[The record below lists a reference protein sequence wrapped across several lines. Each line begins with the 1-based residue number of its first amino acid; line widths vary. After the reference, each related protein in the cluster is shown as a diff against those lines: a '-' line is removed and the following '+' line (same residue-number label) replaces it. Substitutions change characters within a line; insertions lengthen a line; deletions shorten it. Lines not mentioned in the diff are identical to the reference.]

1 MKEKSITSIPCVTVS
16 GEHARKSETG
26 RSRAEQKK
34 EKKGEF
40 QRDNDHLFLFCTHA
54 SWRADKE
61 MVLLEYLQKTP
72 LRCTDNNNTHAHL
85 QTSVPTRGL
94 LHNNKDGNT
103 SSNTSK
109 RRISTSWTILGPA
122 ARILKGGLEAVNN
135 TVLGLRDGL
144 SEEQREAAAR
154 KEERRQILA
163 LRMKNAESMEAW
175 QTAARELD
183 IVEDNEAWK
192 LDTSSSEF
200 DAAMI
205 EARLKQMDDARINC
219 DIKLMLNL
227 VRTSLSRDLGG
238 MENVRLYKLS
248 YIGTKDLIERYI
260 DSTLATI
267 RDLVEKSKHS
277 LPDGLETKDIL
288 EQVVYARQAFGRSA
302 LLLSGGA
309 TFGMNHIGVLKAL
322 FEAHL
327 LPRIISGAS
336 AGSIVCAVVCTRT
349 DEEIPDVLR
358 KFPFGDLA
366 VFEENGNEDGILE
379 RLRRLLTQG
388 AWIDS
393 KHLTRVMQDILGD
406 MTFQEAYNR
415 TRRILNIC
423 VSSASV
429 YELPRL
435 LNYITAPNVMIWSAV
450 AASCSVPLLFSAAPL
465 LVKNPITGENT
476 PWNPT
481 PQRWIDGSVDND
493 LPMTRLA
500 EMFNVNHFIVSQV
513 NPHVVPFLVKDEE
526 AITRDANSEGSGPGW
541 VYTLTNL
548 AKDEALHRMQVLAEL
563 GIFPNMVSKC
573 RSVLSQKY
581 SGDITILPE
590 IDYKDFPRIL
600 KNPTADFMVQA
611 CLCGERATWPKLSRI
626 RNHCAVELELDA
638 AVQKLRARVVFSPS
652 QVDLRRMTTAGLST
666 TPYTAGRQRRDS
678 GSNLVVKA
686 SQYDEGEEELSPKS
700 HKSLSHPP
708 LRTASTYWHSTR
720 RTLPPSAR
728 SGSKTV
734 QGSPM
739 PTPQP
744 GDSHSFKFQPMRPG
758 PNLHPSIPDISSA
771 GETTLSPPSSDAD
784 ADIDSHT
791 DESSPEPDAAMPSPC
806 LYYRPRA
813 THNESDEMLDFF
825 SSSQPITSGTD
836 HVLATSPL
844 LNRANIG
851 LGLAPLST
859 RIGADLAKKSVTAP
873 SSPEARYKR
882 IFHSQKGD
890 EK

>member
-1 MKEKSITSIPCVTVS
+1 
-16 GEHARKSETG
+16 
-26 RSRAEQKK
+26 
-34 EKKGEF
+34 
-40 QRDNDHLFLFCTHA
+40 
-54 SWRADKE
+54 
-61 MVLLEYLQKTP
+61 MVLLEYVQKTP
-72 LRCTDNNNTHAHL
+72 MLCSSDNSRPHPHPTL
-85 QTSVPTRGL
+85 QKQLPTSAPVRGFL
-94 LHNNKDGNT
+94 CNEDTL
-103 SSNTSK
+103 SSGGRNSLSRQT
-109 RRISTSWTILGPA
+109 WGVLGPA
-122 ARILKGGLEAVNN
+122 VRILKGGVEVVNN
-135 TVLGLRDGL
+135 TVLGLRDGMT
-144 SEEQREAAAR
+144 EEQRVAAAR
-154 KEERRQILA
+154 KEERRQILT

-175 QTAARELD
+175 QAAAKELD
-183 IVEDNEAWK
+183 VLEDNEAWK
-192 LDTSSSEF
+192 FDSTSSEF
-200 DAAMI
+200 DAQMI
-205 EARLKQMDDARINC
+205 QARLKQMDDARINC

-238 MENVRLYKLS
+238 MENIRLYKHS
-248 YIGTKDLIERYI
+248 HIGTKDLIERYI

-267 RDLVEKSKHS
+267 RDLVDKSKHS
-277 LPDGLETKDIL
+277 MPEGLETKDIL

-349 DEEIPDVLR
+349 DEEIPGILR
-358 KFPFGDLA
+358 EFPFGDLA
-366 VFEENGNEDGILE
+366 VFEEQGKEDGILE

-393 KHLTRVMQDILGD
+393 KHLTRVMQEILGD

-526 AITRDANSEGSGPGW
+526 AIAKDAQSGGSGPGW
-541 VYTLTNL
+541 VYALTNL
-548 AKDEALHRMQVLAEL
+548 AKDEALHRMQVLADL
-563 GIFPNMVSKC
+563 GIFPNLVTKC

-590 IDYKDFPRIL
+590 IEYKDFPRIL
-600 KNPTADFMVQA
+600 KNPTSDFMLAA
-611 CLCGERATWPKLSRI
+611 CLSGQRATWPKLSRI

-652 QVDLRRMTTAGLST
+652 QVDLRRMTTAGLRGT
-666 TPYTAGRQRRDS
+666 MRVGRKRRDS
-678 GSNLVVKA
+678 TTNVNALKT
-686 SQYDEGEEELSPKS
+686 SQNDDEEEQSPKS
-700 HKSLSHPP
+700 RKSLSRPP
-708 LRTASTYWHSTR
+708 LRTSNTYWHGTR
-720 RTLPPSAR
+720 RVLPPVAK
-728 SGSKTV
+728 SGSRTV
-734 QGSPM
+734 QGTPL
-739 PTPQP
+739 PTPEP
-744 GDSHSFKFQPMRPG
+744 GDSHSFKFQPFKSG
-758 PNLHPSIPDISSA
+758 VDLHICIPDISSA
-771 GETTLSPPSSDAD
+771 GETTLSPPTSD

-791 DESSPEPDAAMPSPC
+791 DESSPEPDTADMPSPG
-806 LYYRPRA
+806 LGIYYRSRA
-813 THNESDEMLDFF
+813 TRNESDEMLDFF
-825 SSSQPITSGTD
+825 SSSQPVTSGTD

-844 LNRANIG
+844 SSRPNIG
-851 LGLAPLST
+851 LALSPIST
-859 RIGADLAKKSVTAP
+859 RMTGQHKSATVP
-873 SSPEARYKR
+873 SSPEVKYKR
-882 IFHSQKGD
+882 LFLAQPFPQPQGKPNGTQ
-890 EK
+890 